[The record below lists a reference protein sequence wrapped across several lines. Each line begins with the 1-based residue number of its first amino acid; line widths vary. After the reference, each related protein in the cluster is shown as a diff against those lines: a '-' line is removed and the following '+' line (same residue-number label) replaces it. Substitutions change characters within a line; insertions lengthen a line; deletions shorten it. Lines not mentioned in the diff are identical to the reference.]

1 MHRPLRFRIASLG
14 LLATLALM
22 ANRAAADV
30 SLPSIISDHMVVQR
44 IADVPIWGWAD
55 PGEKVTV
62 SYETG
67 KSGQGPLTSISG
79 TADANGKWQLD
90 IQKELLTGPTT
101 TLTVKGKNEI
111 VIHDVLVG
119 EVWLCSGQSN
129 MGMTVSGAKDFDQ
142 ERAAANHPQIRVF
155 TVTSG
160 PAERPQAKCTGK
172 WEVCTPETVGHFSAT
187 AYFFGRDLHAALKA
201 PIGLINSSVGGTPIE
216 AWTSSEAQDA
226 HPELKVIEDRWDKMQ
241 VDWKPAEVEARYQD
255 EHEQWKKAVAI
266 AKQEGKK
273 APNEPRKPVEPR
285 LSDHHPATLF
295 NGKIN
300 PLVPFAI
307 RGAIWY
313 QGESNAGS
321 EANLYGLQL
330 ETMVRDW
337 RGRWNEGDFPFAWVQ
352 LPNFQKPQTAPVE
365 SGGWPLVR
373 EGMLKDL
380 KLPNTGMAITIDVGE
395 AGNIHP
401 KDKQDVGKRLAMWAL
416 AKVYGEKG
424 PASGPLPAGHE
435 IQGSTVVLSFKDA
448 EGLTAKGGELKG
460 FAIAGADKKWH
471 AAEAKIDGERVVVS
485 SPEVKEPVAVRYDWA
500 SNPDGNLYNG
510 AGLPASPFRTD
521 DWAQ

>member
-1 MHRPLRFRIASLG
+1 
-14 LLATLALM
+14 
-22 ANRAAADV
+22 
-30 SLPSIISDHMVVQR
+30 
-44 IADVPIWGWAD
+44 
-55 PGEKVTV
+55 
-62 SYETG
+62 
-67 KSGQGPLTSISG
+67 
-79 TADANGKWQLD
+79 
-90 IQKELLTGPTT
+90 
-101 TLTVKGKNEI
+101 
-111 VIHDVLVG
+111 
-119 EVWLCSGQSN
+119 
-129 MGMTVSGAKDFDQ
+129 
-142 ERAAANHPQIRVF
+142 
-155 TVTSG
+155 
-160 PAERPQAKCTGK
+160 
-172 WEVCTPETVGHFSAT
+172 
-187 AYFFGRDLHAALKA
+187 
-201 PIGLINSSVGGTPIE
+201 
-216 AWTSSEAQDA
+216 
-226 HPELKVIEDRWDKMQ
+226 VIEDRWDKMQ
-241 VDWKPAEVEARYQD
+241 VDWKPAEVEARFLN
-255 EHEQWKKAVAI
+255 EKEAWKKAVVV
-266 AKQEGKK
+266 AKEQGMK

-285 LSDHHPATLF
+285 YSDQHPATLF

-300 PLVPFAI
+300 PLIPFAI

-313 QGESNAGS
+313 QGESNAGN

-337 RGRWNEGDFPFAWVQ
+337 RARWNEGDFPFAWVQ

-373 EGMLKDL
+373 EGMLRDL
-380 KLPNTGMAITIDVGE
+380 KLPNTGMAITIDIGE
-395 AGNIHP
+395 ANNIHP
-401 KDKQDVGKRLAMWAL
+401 HDKQDVGKRLAMWAL

-448 EGLTAKGGELKG
+448 AGLSAKGGELKG

-485 SPEVKEPVAVRYDWA
+485 SPEVKQPVAVRYDWA